1 MLFLDNSMQIIE
13 QYGADY
19 PAIYPLL
26 HQHPTFFLQQSYA
39 NIHPIRSYSSIHL
52 KPLAGTRN
60 SLNQPFSKK
69 VGQKVV
75 VLSEKHYL

>member
-19 PAIYPLL
+19 PVIYPLL

-52 KPLAGTRN
+52 KPLTGTGN
-60 SLNQPFSKK
+60 SLNRLLSKK
-69 VGQKVV
+69 SWPK
-75 VLSEKHYL
+75 SCCFIR